1 MGLESIKGVTASFQT
16 TAASGKSNSTVKQVE
31 PIQSKSGVDNNASKD
46 IAVNTLVVDGKN
58 DYNDSS
64 MEDKESAKSF
74 TDDRIKKSVAE
85 INKQLDNTE
94 CVFGIN
100 ELTNRVTIK
109 IVDKDTK
116 EVIKELPPEKTLKM
130 IAKAWELAG
139 ILVDEK
145 L

>member
-100 ELTNRVTIK
+100 EPTNRVTIK